1 MSKNMEKMREPKL
14 RFPEFHD
21 AGEWGHAKLR
31 ELAKRVTAKNKG
43 SKVIRVL
50 TNSAADGIVD
60 QRDYFDKDIANQ
72 NNLEGYVIVDNGDY
86 VYNPRISNLAPVGP
100 ISKNRLGTGV
110 MSPLYS
116 VFRFKCSD
124 NTFYE
129 QYFKTPLWHHYLR
142 TISNSGARHDRMS
155 ITNDDL
161 MDMPLPVPCTKEQQ
175 KIADFLSS
183 IDALISAQDQNV
195 EALKTHKQG
204 LMQQLFP
211 QDGETVPRLRFPD
224 FWNAGEWDI
233 KPLVELCDVKGGK
246 RIPKGYGLSQE
257 KTGLPYIRVS
267 DMYMGGVDVSSVLHI
282 SEEVEKSIKNYKISK
297 DDLFITVAGT
307 IGVVGEIPDE
317 LDNANLTEN
326 ANKIV
331 IKCVVKKYLLQYLCS
346 DHLQNLIAS
355 SITNNAQPKLSL
367 ERIRNFPI
375 PTPCQVEQQQIADFL
390 SNIDALIIA
399 QSQKLHIL
407 KTHKKG
413 LTQQMFPTADEVEV

>member
-1 MSKNMEKMREPKL
+1 MRGPKL
-14 RFPEFHD
+14 RFLEFQS
-21 AGEWGHAKLR
+21 GEWEYRKLR
-31 ELAKRVTAKNKG
+31 ELANRVTSKNKG

-72 NNLEGYVIVDNGDY
+72 NNLEGYLIVDNGDY
-86 VYNPRISNLAPVGP
+86 VYNPRVSSLAPVGP

-116 VFRFKCSD
+116 VFRFKCGD
-124 NTFYE
+124 NSFYE
-129 QYFKTPLWHHYLR
+129 QYFKTPHWHHYLR

-175 KIADFLSS
+175 KIADCLSS
-183 IDALISAQDQNV
+183 LDALISAQEQKI
-195 EALKTHKQG
+195 EAFKTHKKG

-211 QDGETVPRLRFPD
+211 RDGEIIPRLRFPE
-224 FWNAGEWDI
+224 FWNAEEWDI
-233 KPLVELCDVKGGK
+233 KPLAELCEVKGGK
-246 RIPKGYGLSQE
+246 RIPKGYGFSQE

-307 IGVVGEIPDE
+307 IGVVGEIPNE

-331 IKCVVKKYLLQYLCS
+331 VKSVLKKYLLQYLCS
-346 DHLQNLIAS
+346 DHLQKLIAS

-367 ERIRNFPI
+367 ERIRDFPI
-375 PTPCQVEQQQIADFL
+375 PIPCELEQQKIADCL
-390 SNIDALIIA
+390 SNIDALISA
-399 QSQKLHIL
+399 QSQKLDIL

-413 LTQQMFPTADEVEV
+413 LVQQMFPATDEVQT